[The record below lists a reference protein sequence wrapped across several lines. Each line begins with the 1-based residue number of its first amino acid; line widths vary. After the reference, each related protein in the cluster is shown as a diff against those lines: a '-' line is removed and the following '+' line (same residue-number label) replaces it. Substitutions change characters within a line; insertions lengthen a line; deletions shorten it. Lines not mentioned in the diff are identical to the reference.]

1 MLVRLLYIEL
11 YSIICDIVIS
21 VIYYLALQVISMDDI
36 IERFETEFK
45 RGMMQLAILYLLE
58 IERYG
63 YDIMRNLKEEGFVAE
78 EGTLYPILRRLEDDK
93 LLSSRWETTG
103 PRPRK
108 YFVITAY
115 GKEVREKL
123 LVSLKSFSAAIER
136 IEKQSKG
143 VV

>member
-1 MLVRLLYIEL
+1 
-11 YSIICDIVIS
+11 
-21 VIYYLALQVISMDDI
+21 MDDI
-36 IERFETEFK
+36 VERFETEFK

-58 IERYG
+58 NERYG

-78 EGTLYPILRRLEDDK
+78 EGTLYPILKRLEDDK
-93 LLSSRWETTG
+93 LLSIRWETTG

-123 LVSLKSFSAAIER
+123 LISLTSFSAAIER
-136 IEKQSKG
+136 IKKQSKG
-143 VV
+143 VT